1 MTISAK
7 KNSDQDAVGARRGE
21 QGQPQKHLTG
31 GKYLQELYYAGE
43 VLSTAQRLENTGRSS
58 SALQMMNHSGCKK

>member
-21 QGQPQKHLTG
+21 QG
-31 GKYLQELYYAGE
+31 QELYYAGE

-58 SALQMMNHSGCKK
+58 SATQMMNHSGCKK